1 MKGLAE
7 ASVDLNKLLKKFENV
22 NINTERFLLIERNIH
37 GALFVYKQNYSLK
50 KKQTTMDIFLKRVTP
65 PQEEPQAGSRR
76 CCKHVP

>member
-37 GALFVYKQNYSLK
+37 GALFVYKQIYGLK
-50 KKQTTMDIFLKRVTP
+50 KKANYHGHISGKSDTS
-65 PQEEPQAGSRR
+65 SRR
-76 CCKHVP
+76 ASSRFQKVL